1 MLVTFTSSESG
12 SFFIFSDTVRPFLKA
27 IGKECTARGVIT
39 QAEMRP
45 AVVALERY
53 LAALAAA
60 SEPDPEAEEKNEELP
75 AMTRPVSPT
84 SRAWPLI
91 DMLTRSA
98 QSKKESHIVWEAAGD
113 FEG

>member
-1 MLVTFTSSESG
+1 MLVTFTSSETG
-12 SFFIFSDTVRPFLKA
+12 SFLIFSDAVRPFLKA
-27 IGKECTARGVIT
+27 IGKGCTARGVFAK
-39 QAEMRP
+39 AEMLP
-45 AVVALERY
+45 AVAALERY
-53 LAALAAA
+53 LQEIAVA
-60 SEPDPEAEEKNEELP
+60 SGDAPEAEDADKDVP

-98 QSKKESHIVWEAAGD
+98 QSKKESHVMWEAAGD